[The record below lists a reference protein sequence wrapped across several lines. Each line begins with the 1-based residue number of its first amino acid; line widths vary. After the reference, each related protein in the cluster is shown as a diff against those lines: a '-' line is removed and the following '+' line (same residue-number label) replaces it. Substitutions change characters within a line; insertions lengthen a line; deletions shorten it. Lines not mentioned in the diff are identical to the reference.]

1 MEKIRRLGLLWHPG
15 KQSAAD
21 LAQKTAAACRAAGIE
36 SVAAEEE
43 DADMIAVLGGDGS
56 ILRALRLTQGRIR
69 PLLGVN
75 MGHMGFLAECAPEA
89 VEEAVK
95 RLAAGEYRLEER
107 MLLRVECG
115 GAAPVTALND
125 VAVSRGV
132 CQSVLQAEVRV
143 DGQEAAQ
150 YAGDGL
156 VIASPTG
163 STAYSLSAG
172 GPVVTPNMECIVI
185 SPVCPHT
192 FSARPMVVSGESA
205 VEARLQPRSGEG
217 TVMVCIDGAAGV
229 MMDQAAVRVSRA
241 RERLP
246 FVRFE
251 EDRFF
256 ASLRGKLSLWGGMG
270 NT

>member
-36 SVAAEEE
+36 PVAAEEE

-163 STAYSLSAG
+163 STA
-172 GPVVTPNMECIVI
+172 
-185 SPVCPHT
+185 
-192 FSARPMVVSGESA
+192 
-205 VEARLQPRSGEG
+205 
-217 TVMVCIDGAAGV
+217 
-229 MMDQAAVRVSRA
+229 
-241 RERLP
+241 
-246 FVRFE
+246 
-251 EDRFF
+251 
-256 ASLRGKLSLWGGMG
+256 
-270 NT
+270 